1 MSAPNFKN
9 NCNSV
14 FPMMVVSDE
23 DVCRMYIELED
34 GEEYS
39 ECDFDFAS
47 DMFQSDLMQL
57 EDELDELNDELQ
69 WYNLKIESGYYTGA
83 QILVDTEWCN
93 IGEWSD
99 EDCMDE
105 FELNKKETIQM
116 ILDEQ
121 KKICKY
127 LESVTQYGFR
137 EIVCDGIF
145 SNGEAI
151 YHYVDTE

>member
-14 FPMMVVSDE
+14 FPMMVVSNE

-39 ECDFDFAS
+39 ECDFNFAFY
-47 DMFQSDLMQL
+47 MFHLMQL
-57 EDELDELNDELQ
+57 KDELDDLNDELQ
-69 WYNLKIESGYYTGA
+69 WYNLKIESGYYTGL

-127 LESVTQYGFR
+127 LESTTQYGFR
-137 EIVCDGIF
+137 EIVCGVF
-145 SNGEAI
+145 SNEEAV
-151 YHYVDTE
+151 YHYVQNKL